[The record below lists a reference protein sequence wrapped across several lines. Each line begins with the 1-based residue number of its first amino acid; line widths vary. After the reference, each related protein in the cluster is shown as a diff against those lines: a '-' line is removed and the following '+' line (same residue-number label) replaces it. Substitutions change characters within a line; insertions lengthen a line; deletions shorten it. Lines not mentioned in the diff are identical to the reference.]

1 MIWEAG
7 ASAVLGVAL
16 LVLVLLP
23 ILRPRPAR
31 APVYEPPEP
40 EETARGV
47 ALSAL
52 REIEF
57 DRETGKLS
65 DDDYAL
71 LKGRYTVAALEALR
85 ADGAAEGAAHGDEAG
100 VEAMIAARVRTLRG
114 GAAPACTT
122 CGPRP
127 EPDAAFCSECGRRLT
142 IADSCAGCGAPLRP
156 DGRFCEA
163 CGKAAAA

>member
-1 MIWEAG
+1 MMWEAA
-7 ASAVLGVAL
+7 ASAVLGAVLLA
-16 LVLVLLP
+16 LVLVPL
-23 ILRPRPAR
+23 LRPRAPA
-31 APVYEPPEP
+31 APAYEPPEP

-47 ALSAL
+47 ALAAL

-65 DDDYAL
+65 DADYAF
-71 LKGRYTVAALEALR
+71 LKGRYTAHAIEALR
-85 ADGAAEGAAHGDEAG
+85 ADGAAGEGDEAG

-114 GAAPACTT
+114 GEVPACVT

-127 EPDAAFCSECGRRLT
+127 EPDAAFCSECGRRLS
-142 IADSCAGCGAPLRP
+142 IANACAGCGAPLRP

-163 CGKAAAA
+163 CGAVAAA

>member
-1 MIWEAG
+1 MIGEAI
-7 ASAVLGVAL
+7 ASAVLGAAL
-16 LVLVLLP
+16 LALVLLP
-23 ILRPRPAR
+23 VVRPR
-31 APVYEPPEP
+31 APSAAVYEPPEP

-85 ADGAAEGAAHGDEAG
+85 ADGTTGEDEAG

-114 GAAPACTT
+114 GMAPACVT

-127 EPDAAFCSECGRRLT
+127 EPDAAFCSDCGRRL
-142 IADSCAGCGAPLRP
+142 ADAGACAGCGASLRP

>member
-1 MIWEAG
+1 MIWEAVAAALLG
-7 ASAVLGVAL
+7 AAVLA
-16 LVLVLLP
+16 LVLLP
-23 ILRPRPAR
+23 VVRPRAPR

-65 DDDYAL
+65 DDDYAF
-71 LKGRYTVAALEALR
+71 LKGRYTTAAIEALR
-85 ADGAAEGAAHGDEAG
+85 ADGGAVGDDAG

-114 GAAPACTT
+114 GTPPACVT

-127 EPDAAFCSECGRRLT
+127 EPDAAFCSECGRRL
-142 IADSCAGCGAPLRP
+142 AEPHPCAGCGAALRP
-156 DGRFCEA
+156 DGRFCES
-163 CGKAAAA
+163 CGTAAAA